1 MDNKKIEFFLFYNII
16 VFKENETNMEETKKD
31 TDTKEIVVRPVK
43 RQKYT
48 FHMEQKMQMLVLN
61 RLVKVLFE
69 NQNVFGLIDIV
80 VDDPTN
86 HFNAPGKNLLYKLI
100 QPATVGMAAGVCKA
114 WYTQVEKHRI
124 LLLLEAVDYAHN
136 YMIEKALELTYI
148 DTYVPYPEGI
158 TETIPPNTNMLIEVH
173 LGFRKMYAIEVVRS
187 MIKPGDDGV
196 PVKLNVQ
203 SSMPRSPMAPIT
215 GDIPQWKSKYRLPL
229 HRLCWLPTECRERC
243 EDAELHDFKDWQQT
257 ANATLCSWLECWQCV
272 AKCRLSFRLNC
283 PTMKTT
289 TKIF

>member
-1 MDNKKIEFFLFYNII
+1 
-16 VFKENETNMEETKKD
+16 MEESHKD
-31 TDTKEIVVRPVK
+31 TDTKEIVERPVK
-43 RQKYT
+43 KQKYT
-48 FHMEQKMQMLVLN
+48 FHMEQKMLILVLI
-61 RLVKVLFE
+61 RLVNGEFE
-69 NQNVFGLIDIV
+69 NKNVFGLIDV
-80 VDDPTN
+80 EVDDPDN

-100 QPATVGMAAGVCKA
+100 QPEIVGMAAGVCKA

-124 LLLLEAVDYAHN
+124 LALLEAVDYAHN

-148 DTYVPYPEGI
+148 DTYVPYPEGNP
-158 TETIPPNTNMLIEVH
+158 ETIPPETYMRIEVH
-173 LGFRKMYAIEVVRS
+173 FGFRKMYAIEVVRS

-229 HRLCWLPTECRERC
+229 HRLCWVPTKCRERS
-243 EDAELHDFKDWQQT
+243 EDAELQDFKDWQQT

-289 TKIF
+289 TKLF